1 MIAVQ
6 IVNERRKR
14 FLKVS
19 ESIFHEQCYVKGRKY
34 LKLVVLLS
42 KKQEAE
48 NALHWEYMP

>member
-14 FLKVS
+14 FRKVS

-48 NALHWEYMP
+48 NALH